1 MKKMKFKGW
10 NGVVVKVQY
19 RDGSLALA
27 LMEEGDIH
35 GSLITAI
42 TLNLGIPGLEENEA
56 FVKDYSE
63 NSGML
68 DALKEAG
75 LVKEILGH
83 RQSGFVTV
91 PLVKFNLDGVLTDEE
106 LNHKLAN

>member
-1 MKKMKFKGW
+1 MKKMKFQDW
-10 NGVVVKVQY
+10 DGVVVKAQY
-19 RDGSLALA
+19 GDGSLALV
-27 LMEEGDIH
+27 LMEEGNIH
-35 GSLITAI
+35 GSPITVI
-42 TLNLGIPGLEENEA
+42 TVNLGIPGLEENEA

-75 LVKEILGH
+75 LVKEILGR

-91 PLVKFNLDGVLTDEE
+91 PLVEFNLDGVLTAEE
-106 LNHKLAN
+106 IEEQAN